1 MKRTGQGG
9 FAWRAMASPVQLLLP
24 SLGEE
29 QASAVARRVAA
40 DLIASE
46 QALSRF
52 WPGSDLTR
60 LNSHLGAWVAVPP
73 RLRLALAAA
82 RRAKRLSGGLF
93 DATVLARLEA
103 LGYPGAPLPDLGCR
117 RPGGETIVIDSRRGV
132 ALLRAP
138 VDLGGIGKG
147 LAIRWASRLIR
158 QVTPHFLLNIGGDI
172 ALGGTAGDDE
182 GWLVGVED
190 PLDVGGLVAALRLTG
205 PAACATSSTARHR
218 WRLGSRLVHHLID
231 PATGEPV
238 CTDLLAV
245 TVLHDDP
252 AWAEVHTKVLFA
264 AGKAAIRERAA
275 GMAALWVDEEGRV
288 GWTKEIAGH
297 LTWVADGRAAPGAR
311 VRPGEQ
317 EGAAQKRGFGTW
329 EVPRGAGT

>member
-1 MKRTGQGG
+1 MKRTGREG

-29 QASAVARRVAA
+29 EAGNLARRVAS

-60 LNSHLGAWVAVPP
+60 LNSHLGEWVPVPR
-73 RLRLALAAA
+73 RLRLALVAA
-82 RRAKRLSGGLF
+82 RRAKRLSGGVF
-93 DATVLARLEA
+93 DAAVLQRLEA
-103 LGYPGAPLPDLGCR
+103 LGYPGAPLPDVGR
-117 RPGGETIVIDSRRGV
+117 RQGGEAISVDSRRGL
-132 ALLRAP
+132 ARLQAP

-147 LAIRWASRLIR
+147 LAIRWASRVIC
-158 QVTPHFLLNIGGDI
+158 QTTPHFLLNIGGDI
-172 ALGGTAGDDE
+172 SLGGTAGDDG

-190 PLDVGGLVAALRLTG
+190 PLEVGGLVAALRLAG
-205 PAACATSSTARHR
+205 PSACATSSTARHR

-238 CTDLLAV
+238 RTDLLAV

-288 GWTKEIAGH
+288 GWTKALSGH
-297 LTWVADGRAAPGAR
+297 LTWVADGRAAPGAPAQPR
-311 VRPGEQ
+311 EREGEVW
-317 EGAAQKRGFGTW
+317 RGGFETW
-329 EVPRGAGT
+329 EAPRGAGT